1 MKSETSKKR
10 LGSAV
15 APKRPA
21 SGIKQC
27 KAQTKPQ
34 DNFSDEAQPRK
45 KSVAVMKSES
55 KSNELTKA
63 DSDECLNERAQDLG
77 LQQAQIL
84 AYYRNRADA
93 FDTDR

>member
-1 MKSETSKKR
+1 
-10 LGSAV
+10 
-15 APKRPA
+15 
-21 SGIKQC
+21 
-27 KAQTKPQ
+27 
-34 DNFSDEAQPRK
+34 
-45 KSVAVMKSES
+45 MKSES